1 MAATPFLDLSTLD
14 LSKLCVTKEQIYERL
29 PHRHEFMQVD
39 GIIYLDK
46 EKGLSVGLRDIRE
59 DEFWVKGHIPGRPL
73 FPGVLM
79 LESAAH
85 MASYLSQELHPDD
98 RFLGFGGVDAVK
110 FRGAVTPP
118 ARMFLILKAV
128 EIRTRRTVCDAQG
141 IVDGKLV
148 FEARITGLP
157 IL

>member
-1 MAATPFLDLSTLD
+1 MAATPFIDLSTLD
-14 LSKLCVTKEQIYERL
+14 LSKVLVGKERIYERL
-29 PHRHEFMQVD
+29 PHRHEFMQID
-39 GIIYLDK
+39 AIIHLDK
-46 EKGLSVGLRDIRE
+46 DQRLAVGLREIRE

-85 MASYLSQELHPDD
+85 MASYLSQELRPDD
-98 RFLGFGGVDAVK
+98 RFLGFGGVDGVK

-118 ARMFLILKAV
+118 AKMYFILKAID
-128 EIRTRRTVCDAQG
+128 IRPRRTVCDAQG
-141 IVDGKLV
+141 VVDGKLV

-157 IL
+157 I

>member
-1 MAATPFLDLSTLD
+1 MAATPFIDRATLN
-14 LSKLCVTKEQIYERL
+14 LNKLYATKEQIYERL

-39 GIIYLDK
+39 GIIHLDR
-46 EKGLSVGLRDIRE
+46 EQRVAVGLRDIRE
-59 DEFWVKGHIPGRPL
+59 DEFWVRGHIPGRPL

-85 MASYLSQELHPDD
+85 MASYLSQELRPDG
-98 RFLGFGGVDAVK
+98 RFLGFGGVDGVK

-118 ARMFLILKAV
+118 ARMYLILKAID
-128 EIRTRRTVCDAQG
+128 IRSRRTICDAQG
-141 IVDGKLV
+141 IVDSKLV

-157 IL
+157 I

>member
-1 MAATPFLDLSTLD
+1 MAATPFIDLSTLD
-14 LSKLCVTKEQIYERL
+14 LNKLCVTREQIYERL

-39 GIIYLDK
+39 GIIHLDR
-46 EKGLSVGLRDIRE
+46 ERRLAVGLRDIRE
-59 DEFWVKGHIPGRPL
+59 DEFWVRGHIPGRPL

-85 MASYLSQELHPDD
+85 MASYLSQELCPDD
-98 RFLGFGGVDAVK
+98 RFLGFGGVDGVK
-110 FRGAVTPP
+110 FRGAVAPP
-118 ARMFLILKAV
+118 ARMYLLLKAID
-128 EIRTRRTVCDAQG
+128 IRPRRTICDAQG

-157 IL
+157 I

>member
-1 MAATPFLDLSTLD
+1 MAATPFIDLSTID
-14 LSKLCVTKEQIYERL
+14 LRKVLVTKEQIYERL
-29 PHRHEFMQVD
+29 PHRYEFMQID
-39 GIIYLDK
+39 AITYLDK
-46 EKGLSVGLRDIRE
+46 EQRLAVGLRNVRE

-79 LESAAH
+79 LESAAQ
-85 MASYLSQELHPDD
+85 MASYLSQELRPDD

-110 FRGAVTPP
+110 FRGAVAPP
-118 ARMFLILKAV
+118 ARMYFILKAID
-128 EIRTRRTVCDAQG
+128 IRSRRTVCDAQG

-157 IL
+157 I